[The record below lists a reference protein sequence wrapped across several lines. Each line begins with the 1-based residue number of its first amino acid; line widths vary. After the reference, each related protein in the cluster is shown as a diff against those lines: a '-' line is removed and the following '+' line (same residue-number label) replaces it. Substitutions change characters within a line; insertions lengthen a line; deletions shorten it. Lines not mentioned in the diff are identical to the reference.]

1 MMETASAVSI
11 VFYWIISS
19 SASGERSSVTPKR
32 SMAGGE
38 RLWQALDHG
47 VDAGVGRERH
57 VDAEIL
63 QRDLRER
70 GILSGR
76 VGQHIDRP
84 AGCSFQLRAASGKVG
99 GQRLDV
105 SLFTLAG
112 QLEDVLPHGG
122 RAVFIRRPLV
132 HVVGVALDGDKAG
145 AGHLRRFRRAE
156 VRRHG
161 IVRIL
166 VVILAERDADREDRR
181 FHAVFLQ
188 DRVGERVVAEIAV
201 VKRDDDRL
209 FRQRLAP
216 QDEEQQGT

>member
-32 SMAGGE
+32 SMAVSVCG
-38 RLWQALDHG
+38 RPLDHG

-84 AGCSFQLRAASGKVG
+84 AGRSFQLRAASGKVG

-112 QLEDVLPHGG
+112 SWRMFSRTAAEPSSYGG
-122 RAVFIRRPLV
+122 
-132 HVVGVALDGDKAG
+132 HWCMS
-145 AGHLRRFRRAE
+145 
-156 VRRHG
+156 
-161 IVRIL
+161 
-166 VVILAERDADREDRR
+166 
-181 FHAVFLQ
+181 
-188 DRVGERVVAEIAV
+188 
-201 VKRDDDRL
+201 
-209 FRQRLAP
+209 
-216 QDEEQQGT
+216 

>member
-1 MMETASAVSI
+1 MDHLQQRFGGKVLRDAEA
-11 VFYWIISS
+11 
-19 SASGERSSVTPKR
+19 EH
-32 SMAGGE
+32 GGE
-38 RLWQALDHG
+38 RLRQALDHG

-84 AGCSFQLRAASGKVG
+84 AGRSFQLRAASGKVG
-99 GQRLDV
+99 GQRLNV

-145 AGHLRRFRRAE
+145 RGHFRCLIRTE
-156 VRRHG
+156 VRCNG
-161 IVRIL
+161 VVRVL
-166 VVILAERDADREDRR
+166 VMVLSE
-181 FHAVFLQ
+181 
-188 DRVGERVVAEIAV
+188 
-201 VKRDDDRL
+201 
-209 FRQRLAP
+209 
-216 QDEEQQGT
+216 

>member
-11 VFYWIISS
+11 VFYLDHLQQ
-19 SASGERSSVTPKR
+19 RF
-32 SMAGGE
+32 GGKVLRDAEAEHGRE
-38 RLWQALDHG
+38 RLRQALDHG

-84 AGCSFQLRAASGKVG
+84 AGRSFQLRAASGKVG

-145 AGHLRRFRRAE
+145 AGHLCRFRRAE

-166 VVILAERDADREDRR
+166 VVILAERDAD
-181 FHAVFLQ
+181 
-188 DRVGERVVAEIAV
+188 
-201 VKRDDDRL
+201 
-209 FRQRLAP
+209 
-216 QDEEQQGT
+216 